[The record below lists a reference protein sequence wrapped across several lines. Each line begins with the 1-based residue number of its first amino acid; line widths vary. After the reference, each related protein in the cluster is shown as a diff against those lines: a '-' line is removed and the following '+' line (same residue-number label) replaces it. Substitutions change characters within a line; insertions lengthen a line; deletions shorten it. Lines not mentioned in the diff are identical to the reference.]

1 MEFRDFWY
9 IVAESKQLK
18 PEKVLARKVLGEW
31 LAVFRDE
38 KGKAVVVQ
46 DRCKHRATQLSKG
59 KMENGCLVCPYHGW
73 TYDGTG
79 EVVAVPS
86 EGKNFQ
92 AGGESSCAE
101 LYNHRG

>member
-46 DRCKHRATQLSKG
+46 DRCKHRLSCPKVKW
-59 KMENGCLVCPYHGW
+59 KMGALFVPITGGHTMGRAKWSLCRRRERISSGRRVVVCP
-73 TYDGTG
+73 
-79 EVVAVPS
+79 AIQP
-86 EGKNFQ
+86 
-92 AGGESSCAE
+92 
-101 LYNHRG
+101 